1 MVLIAPSLLSADFTR
16 LEDAVR
22 LLEDAGA
29 DVIHV
34 DVMDG
39 HFVPNL
45 TFGPRVVEL
54 LKARTKLPLDVHLMV
69 DTPSAVVP
77 WFLDAGADWISIH
90 AEASAHLHRDISLI
104 RTAGRKAGVALN
116 PATSLVVLEEILR
129 DLDFVLLMCVNPGRG
144 SQPFI
149 ESSREK
155 IRALR
160 RRRDDLGLVRP
171 WIEIDGGVNLL
182 NVGELAG
189 DGAEIFVAGNAV
201 FNAPEPREAVRL
213 MKAAARRAGTP

>member
-22 LLEDAGA
+22 LLEEAGA
-29 DVIHV
+29 DVVHV
-34 DVMDG
+34 DIMDG

-45 TFGPRVVEL
+45 TFGPRFVEL
-54 LKARTKLPLDVHLMV
+54 LKSRTVLPLDVHLMV

-90 AEASAHLHRDISLI
+90 AEASAHLHRDVALI
-104 RTAGRKAGVALN
+104 KTAGRKAGIALN
-116 PATSLVVLEEILR
+116 PATPLVVLQEILR

-149 ESSREK
+149 EASREK

-160 RRRDDLGLVRP
+160 RWRDDLELDRP
-171 WIEIDGGVNLL
+171 WIEIDGGVNLDNL
-182 NVGELAG
+182 ADLAG
-189 DGAEIFVAGNAV
+189 AGAEVFVAGNAV
-201 FNAPEPREAVRL
+201 FNAPDPREAVRL
-213 MKAAARRAGTP
+213 LKAAARRSGTA

>member
-16 LEDAVR
+16 LADEVR
-22 LLEDAGA
+22 LIEDAGA
-29 DVIHV
+29 DVVHV

-45 TFGPRVVEL
+45 TVGPRVVEL
-54 LKARTKLPLDVHLMV
+54 LKAKTSLPLDVHLMV
-69 DTPSAVVP
+69 DRPDEVIP

-90 AEASAHLHRDISLI
+90 AEASRHLHRDVSAI

-116 PATSLVVLEEILR
+116 PATPLVALQEILR
-129 DLDFVLLMCVNPGRG
+129 DLDYVLLMCVNPGRG

-149 ESSREK
+149 EASHDK

-160 RRRDDLGLVRP
+160 RWRADLGIDRP
-171 WIEIDGGVNLL
+171 WIEIDGGVSLA
-182 NVGELAG
+182 NVPSLVRN
-189 DGAEIFVAGNAV
+189 GAEIFVAGNAV
-201 FNAPEPREAVRL
+201 FNAPDPAEAVRR
-213 MKAAARRAGTP
+213 MKAAAGEADAR